1 MNRNFRTCTEP
12 EMGVLCPVVR
22 YAMRSVIGFRDVGS
36 AYMAEEIEIY
46 V

>member
-1 MNRNFRTCTEP
+1 
-12 EMGVLCPVVR
+12 MGVLCPVVR
-22 YAMRSVIGFRDVGS
+22 YAMTSVIGFRDVGS